1 MRIKTMA
8 ALSLLACAIL
18 VLPLSSFAGKPDRN
32 PSDKDCPFGDLAT
45 ACTAELKEAYDLLG
59 FLVGN
64 NDVVETFLSRNPDND
79 AGSLQCKTSGAE
91 IKLAQDKGDEAWFLM
106 EQAKEKVESLF
117 AQSKLSWDGRV
128 MLLAKFQAAQ
138 DCIATP

>member
-1 MRIKTMA
+1 MKIKTMA

-32 PSDKDCPFGDLAT
+32 ASEKDCPFADLAT

-59 FLVGN
+59 YLYAMNEEVP
-64 NDVVETFLSRNPDND
+64 TFLSRNPAND
-79 AGSLQCKTSGAE
+79 AGTLQCKTSGAE

-128 MLLAKFQAAQ
+128 MLMKKFQDAQ